1 MATRFALFTSLTI
14 LLLAAPASALA
25 ADVVVPSS
33 VAGTTAVPAD
43 GSSTLTLRCPASA
56 VALNAAVTNHDPGVT
71 VRRSIP
77 GRGAGTWRFR
87 LTGTDGGGGVRA
99 VLRCVRLQL
108 PAGIGGAR
116 LNVSTRRPPVAVP
129 AGGRTTVRLRC
140 GRAWVGTGYGFDPGT
155 RGETR
160 LASVVPRAHGW
171 DFTIA
176 ERRSGR
182 AHGPRERPLPAA
194 DGDLQPGRPVA
205 LRRGA
210 PEVLGP
216 VGACPDPP
224 ARSPKAAPESQFS
237 LATGYAVDGRDQVR
251 FRLTH
256 PEGRRAGRFR
266 FRRRS
271 ERRRGEHLPG
281 VPRPQAHVRL
291 ARGVGAL
298 ASRAACSST

>member
-14 LLLAAPASALA
+14 VLLAAPASALA

-33 VAGTTAVPAD
+33 VVGTTSVPAD

-77 GRGAGTWRFR
+77 GRGAASWRFR

-140 GRAWVGTGYGFDPGT
+140 GRAWVGTGYGFDPGA

-171 DFTIA
+171 DFTIQNDA
-176 ERRSGR
+176 AAARTARVSARCLRQTVTSSQGARLRFAVARLVFSNLIGR
-182 AHGPRERPLPAA
+182 M
-194 DGDLQPGRPVA
+194 PGSA
-205 LRRGA
+205 GTFT
-210 PEVLGP
+210 EN
-216 VGACPDPP
+216 C
-224 ARSPKAAPESQFS
+224 ARSQFS
-237 LATGYAVDGRDQVR
+237 LATGYAVDGTSDVEL
-251 FRLTH
+251 RLTH

-266 FRRRS
+266 FRRAAS
-271 ERRRGEHLPG
+271 DDVVTTFLVCLSRRPTFG
-281 VPRPQAHVRL
+281 
-291 ARGVGAL
+291 
-298 ASRAACSST
+298 